1 MIAAQAMV
9 LVAAGLLATLAVEV
23 ASALPRRGAWLSFA
37 LWAAVG
43 FGAVAAA
50 TLWRQVPPVVALL
63 LLLLA
68 LLLWRQRRR
77 IRWAAER
84 GERW

>member
-1 MIAAQAMV
+1 MIAAQALV
-9 LVAAGLLATLAVEV
+9 VVAAGVLAVLAV
-23 ASALPRRGAWLSFA
+23 DVISALPRRGAWVPFV

-43 FGAVAAA
+43 VAAGVVA
-50 TLWRQVPPVVALL
+50 TLWRQVPPPVALL